1 MKISEIEF
9 IHHNKIPIR
18 LLWGLFAAIYIYFLY
33 IGFKYIPYTFLVK
46 NPIPF
51 IGLWIIILLM
61 TNGLTYS
68 GVYILFIDE
77 IYRRR
82 NQKCQMKKKK

>member
-1 MKISEIEF
+1 MKSQIEF
-9 IHHNKIPIR
+9 IYNNKLLIR
-18 LLWGLFAAIYIYFLY
+18 ALWGLFTIVYIYFLY

-46 NPIPF
+46 NQMPF

-61 TNGLTYS
+61 TNGLTYL

-82 NQKCQMKKKK
+82 NNKCQKKK